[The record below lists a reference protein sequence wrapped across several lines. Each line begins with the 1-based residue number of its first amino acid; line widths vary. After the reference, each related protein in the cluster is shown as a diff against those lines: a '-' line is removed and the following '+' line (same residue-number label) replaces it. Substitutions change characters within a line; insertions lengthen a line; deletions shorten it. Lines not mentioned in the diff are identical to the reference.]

1 MFELPIS
8 GAAVLPQAPNGFDQA
23 LLTESKSGGFA
34 LRLQVVKRLTPPVS
48 ESDSWDELPAADVDA
63 ALLGLRQMLRGELLI
78 AEIECPHCG
87 TKGDVQFSIEEYL
100 KQRQPRLQKNIRV
113 ESDGWMSGDG
123 FRFRIPTAGQML
135 KAQLNQRPEEL
146 LECECIEAD
155 TRSKRTKAFSALE
168 RAAPL
173 LSGPLEG
180 ICPGCGAPQSV
191 WFEPG
196 EFVLEELRGLWAG
209 LFEETHLLA
218 SRYHWPEE
226 MILSM
231 PAVRRG
237 RYAELVMSE
246 MRGLGERAA
255 PG

>member
-8 GAAVLPQAPNGFDQA
+8 CAFVSPQAPNGFDQA
-23 LLTESKSGGFA
+23 LLTESKAGGFA
-34 LRLQVVKRLTPPVS
+34 LRLQLVKRLVPPVS

-63 ALLGLRQMLRGELLI
+63 ALLGLRRLLRGELLM

-87 TKGDVQFSIEEYL
+87 TKGDVQFAIGEYL
-100 KQRQPRLQKNIRV
+100 RQRQPKLRKKLRL
-113 ESDGWMSGDG
+113 ESDGWVTGDG

-135 KAQLNQRPEEL
+135 KAQGSGEPEKY
-146 LECECIEAD
+146 LENECIEAD
-155 TRSKRTKAFSALE
+155 SRSKRTRAMSALE
-168 RAAPL
+168 KAAPL
-173 LSGPLEG
+173 LSGSLEG

-196 EFVLEELRGLWAG
+196 EFVMEELRGLWAG

-231 PAVRRG
+231 PAVRRT
-237 RYAELVMSE
+237 RYAELIMSE
-246 MRGLGERAA
+246 TRTFGERATPA
-255 PG
+255 